1 MSQRDQ
7 RTPHIP
13 LDQRDPTT
21 VRAVI
26 YARSSDLGSKPKDMT
41 SQIERCKEF
50 IAEMGWPSVPDHHIF
65 TEAQTAMRNVARP
78 VMDQVLELAA
88 QHRIDVIV
96 CSEWARVHRLNGW
109 RYKIVKTAEEFGVE
123 FRFEAFK
130 ETRGKLDEKD
140 PAAIIMRGVYEAL
153 DEIDRNKI
161 VERLSPMKIRRY
173 IDGLPHGGS
182 TGPLYGYKEGTR
194 TVGKHGRPAGMLTWD
209 IDEDEAKWV
218 RWLFNIVDTTPAQD
232 LSYGNLARYLQAHD
246 APTPKRG
253 GLWGRTQIK
262 HLLTNPKY
270 CGLGRNLRYVVD
282 WKPEN
287 EPDGK
292 VRENKHVI
300 DRMKD
305 EAAWDSETYA
315 TTGIPPLVKPEVFQ
329 RVQVKLHEVAKL
341 HNRGGARRA
350 DSELSRTLLNGGF
363 IRCAECGDRMT
374 RYWSSRANYV
384 YYQCNKKGIAPNHP
398 HRTHNINAKA
408 ADMFAL
414 RLLAKALT
422 DPEMILELADAAE
435 QKYNAA
441 AVTTALAAADIAVTR
456 QRIAEL
462 DKAIDKVMQAIQAL
476 SAVAGMEDEVANL
489 RKRAAPLRAEREQ
502 ESASLAQGGSHH
514 DKMAERQA
522 FLREMFTTRKWI
534 IDFTPGS
541 TRGIREGEP
550 YLIRT
555 GEPYLQIGQ
564 GSSRRGPNGER
575 IRYGQL
581 TLPEAAAL
589 LSVAAD
595 ALDLPIIPGET
606 HQQEIGPGEYA
617 EVLDPATGEMV
628 WEQTAPGEYG
638 DVTEPDTVLTED
650 VIYLLLEQKTREEL
664 RGLLARLDATVL
676 VTRPRPKSEGRTF
689 VEERVALRLMGTLVV
704 RVVDEGPGAVTSGG
718 GGMRALYQ

>member
-1 MSQRDQ
+1 MSQRDH
-7 RTPHIP
+7 RTPHIL
-13 LDQRDPTT
+13 LDDRDPAT

-50 IAEMGWPSVPDHHIF
+50 IADMGWPSVPDHYIF
-65 TEAQTAMRNVARP
+65 TEAQTGMRNVARP
-78 VMDQVLELAA
+78 VMDKVLELVV

-96 CSEWARVHRLNGW
+96 CSEWARVHRVNGW
-109 RYKIVKTAEEFGVE
+109 RYKIIKTAEEFGVE

-140 PAAIIMRGVYEAL
+140 PATIIMRGVYEAL
-153 DEIDRNKI
+153 DEIERNKI
-161 VERLSPMKIRRY
+161 VERLSPMKFRRY
-173 IDGLPHGGS
+173 TDGLPHGGS
-182 TGPLYGYKEGTR
+182 AGPLYGYKEGTR
-194 TVGKHGRPAGMLTWD
+194 AVGKHGRPAGLLTWD
-209 IDEDEAKWV
+209 VDEDEAKWV
-218 RWLFNIVDTTPAQD
+218 LWLFETVDTTPAAD

-292 VRENKHVI
+292 VRDHPRII

-305 EAAWDSETYA
+305 EAAWDSGTYA
-315 TTGIPPLVKPEVFQ
+315 TTGIPKLVEPEVFQ
-329 RVQVKLHEVAKL
+329 RVQIKLREVAKL
-341 HNRGGARRA
+341 HNRGGARHS
-350 DSELSRTLLNGGF
+350 DTELSSTLLNGGF

-441 AVTTALAAADIAVTR
+441 AVTTALAAADIAVTH

-476 SAVAGMEDEVANL
+476 SAVAGMEDDVANL
-489 RKRAAPLRAEREQ
+489 RKRAAELRAEREQ
-502 ESASLAQGGSHH
+502 ENASLASGDTQHG
-514 DKMAERQA
+514 KAAERQA
-522 FLREMFTTRKWI
+522 FLREMFTTREWI
-534 IDFTPGS
+534 IKLSPE
-541 TRGIREGEP
+541 RAEIAYKEP
-550 YLIRT
+550 SLK
-555 GEPYLQIGQ
+555 IGQ
-564 GSSRRGPNGER
+564 RSARRGPTGELIKYTR
-575 IRYGQL
+575 L

-589 LSVAAD
+589 LGVTVEQ
-595 ALDLPIIPGET
+595 LDLPIIPGET
-606 HQQEIGPGEYA
+606 HWQEIGPGEYA
-617 EVLDPATGEMV
+617 QVLDPATGEMV

-638 DVTEPDTVLTED
+638 EITTPDTVLTEN
-650 VIYLLLEQKTREEL
+650 VIYLPLKQKTREEL

-676 VTRPRPKSEGRTF
+676 VTRPRPKSEGRTV

-704 RVVDEGPGAVTSGG
+704 RVVDDGPGAVMGG
-718 GGMRALYQ
+718 AVRALYQ